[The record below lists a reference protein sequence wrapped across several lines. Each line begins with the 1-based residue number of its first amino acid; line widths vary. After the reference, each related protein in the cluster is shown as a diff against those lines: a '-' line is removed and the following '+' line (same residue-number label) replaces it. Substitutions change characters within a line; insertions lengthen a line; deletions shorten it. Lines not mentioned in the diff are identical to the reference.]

1 MNRRNIPLDTLDKYA
16 KILSSKQVN
25 MLYESK
31 IGTNK
36 QSRLLLEED
45 DPDSI
50 YSVFI
55 PTKVYE
61 RYGISPYDLIN
72 TLQYGD
78 KEKGDKEVTDVSFK
92 TKDASGILV
101 VCKFPLS
108 FKEILGRIVNTGM
121 GNDVARYVK
130 PEKFQICLYPE
141 DADVDI

>member
-1 MNRRNIPLDTLDKYA
+1 M
-16 KILSSKQVN
+16 
-25 MLYESK
+25 
-31 IGTNK
+31 
-36 QSRLLLEED
+36 LEED

-78 KEKGDKEVTDVSFK
+78 KENGDKEVTDVSFK
-92 TKDASGILV
+92 TKDAGGILV